1 MLTITIIMA
10 MITTT
15 RMKMTMNI
23 ITNCKLKIYN
33 QYILLIRTLEA
44 CTHVLAEVIL
54 FNTNNF
60 IVFIQPNVLYAKK
73 SSRENITWYRAF
85 VKALKSRGQPRR
97 RGAIKFEQTHN
108 QKLSVSQRARAWISG
123 IVSKMKKTKSK
134 QRSTSTRTEEPH
146 KNSKINAVKE
156 ETSEIATPY
165 SRLVQSQNTRCSNH
179 DAANNAMDHNEISA
193 DEEQQEEQ
201 C

>member
-1 MLTITIIMA
+1 
-10 MITTT
+10 
-15 RMKMTMNI
+15 
-23 ITNCKLKIYN
+23 
-33 QYILLIRTLEA
+33 
-44 CTHVLAEVIL
+44 
-54 FNTNNF
+54 
-60 IVFIQPNVLYAKK
+60 
-73 SSRENITWYRAF
+73 
-85 VKALKSRGQPRR
+85 
-97 RGAIKFEQTHN
+97 
-108 QKLSVSQRARAWISG
+108 
-123 IVSKMKKTKSK
+123 VSKMKKTKSK
-134 QRSTSTRTEEPH
+134 QRSSTHTEEPH